1 MMPLSLCQ
9 YFPVWLQYQMGMVRM
24 EGRAKVAI
32 EVEVVIGVAGVLTE
46 GEVARMAGGVVV
58 SEAMVVVVTHQSP
71 ISHLVLLIADK
82 LTGSLTASAPW
93 M

>member
-1 MMPLSLCQ
+1 ME
-9 YFPVWLQYQMGMVRM
+9 VVRM

-32 EVEVVIGVAGVLTE
+32 EVEVVIGVAGVQTE
-46 GEVARMAGGVVV
+46 GEVARVAGGVVV

-71 ISHLVLLIADK
+71 ISHLVFLIADK
-82 LTGSLTASAPW
+82 LTGSMTASAPW

>member
-1 MMPLSLCQ
+1 
-9 YFPVWLQYQMGMVRM
+9 MGVVRM

-32 EVEVVIGVAGVLTE
+32 EVEVVIGVAEVQPE

-82 LTGSLTASAPW
+82 LTGSMTVSAPW
-93 M
+93 R